1 MPKKTQKR
9 SRKSRRATIRR
20 RYRKNGGADSQS
32 LTIPVNALKV
42 SDGGVSAQDIENG
55 ISKV

>member
-20 RYRKNGGADSQS
+20 RYRKKGGADSQS
-32 LTIPVNALKV
+32 LQIPVDALKV
-42 SDGGVSAQDIENG
+42 SDGGVSAQDVVNG
-55 ISKV
+55 ITKV